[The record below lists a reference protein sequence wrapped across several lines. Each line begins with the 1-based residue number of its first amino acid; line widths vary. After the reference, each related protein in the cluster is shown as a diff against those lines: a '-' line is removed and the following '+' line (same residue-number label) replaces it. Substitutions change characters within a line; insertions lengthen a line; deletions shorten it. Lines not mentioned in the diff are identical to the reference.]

1 MEEHLDNTIVNVD
14 ELLKSN
20 YRAFL
25 FVVHRSYGTLL
36 LHCTR
41 KAKKGPHYQLP
52 GGHVDET
59 DFFIDGVR
67 SRRSREDVLVA
78 ACRKAAARELFEETG
93 IHIADPLARIQPK
106 ALRPF
111 HPRDGDDKAA
121 NKIDALTCEYKK
133 RLFFSLEITDE
144 DFPKNGEAMPMSG
157 STVVDVDDTVHVA
170 RLKLSHEH
178 SGFVFD
184 NDMDN
189 ISKRLKKHSGGACS
203 IAVDLI
209 LTNHEQL

>member
-1 MEEHLDNTIVNVD
+1 MEEHLDKTTVNVD
-14 ELLKSN
+14 ALLKSN

-52 GGHVDET
+52 GGHVDEA
-59 DFFIDGVR
+59 DFLIDDVR
-67 SRRSREDVLVA
+67 SRRSREEILVA
-78 ACRKAAARELFEETG
+78 ACRMAAARELFEETG
-93 IHIADPLARIQPK
+93 IHITDPLARIQPK
-106 ALRPF
+106 TLRRVYVPQ
-111 HPRDGDDKAA
+111 
-121 NKIDALTCEYKK
+121 NESDALPCEYKK

-144 DFPKNGEAMPMSG
+144 DFPKNGDAMPMSG
-157 STVVDVDDTVHVA
+157 STVVDVDVDGTVA

-184 NDMDN
+184 NDMGN